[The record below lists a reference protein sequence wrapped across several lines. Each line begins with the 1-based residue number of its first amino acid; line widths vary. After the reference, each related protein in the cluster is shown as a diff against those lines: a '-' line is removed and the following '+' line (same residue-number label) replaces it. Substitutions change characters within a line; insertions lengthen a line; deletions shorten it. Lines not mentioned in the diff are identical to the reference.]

1 MYRDELSVAKQ
12 LLEIEF
18 RLIWG
23 TYKPQRSIITIV
35 SITILN
41 KEVNEKR
48 NRIRKQ
54 SNILIIHGKLQ

>member
-54 SNILIIHGKLQ
+54 SNIPIIHGQLQ